1 MNVDRRGFLKNS
13 LLGMT
18 ATLGA
23 PFSSILQKFD
33 RSGDT
38 ESMAPEGS
46 VIDTNVHISEWPFR
60 DLKYSETSAMV
71 DKLRKHGIGEAW
83 TGSYD
88 ALFHKNI
95 DSVNA
100 RLTEACR
107 QYGEGLLVPFG
118 TVNPR
123 WPDWKEDL
131 RRCDEEYGM
140 PGIRLYPSYQNYT
153 LELPDFAKL
162 LTEASD
168 REMVV
173 QIAIDQEDER
183 MQHPQVE
190 IPAVDVSP
198 LPAVLESVPDVT
210 VQLLNPFRHVR
221 GDNLESVI
229 KETEVLFGISN
240 LDGNGGLE
248 RIMAG
253 NHWYLGNTPIPSDRL
268 LIGSHVPFRPVEN
281 VLFKLMESAL
291 DEEDATAI
299 MSENAAR
306 MLKTA

>member
-1 MNVDRRGFLKNS
+1 
-13 LLGMT
+13 
-18 ATLGA
+18 
-23 PFSSILQKFD
+23 
-33 RSGDT
+33 
-38 ESMAPEGS
+38 
-46 VIDTNVHISEWPFR
+46 
-60 DLKYSETSAMV
+60 
-71 DKLRKHGIGEAW
+71 EAW

-100 RLTEACR
+100 RLAETCQ

-131 RRCDEEYGM
+131 RRCDEAYGM

-153 LELPDFAKL
+153 LELPEFAEL

-221 GDNLESVI
+221 GDNLESAI
-229 KETEVLFGISN
+229 KETDVLFGISN

-253 NHWYLGNTPIPSDRL
+253 NHWYLGSTPIPSDRL

-281 VLFKLMESAL
+281 VLFKLMESPL
-291 DEEDATAI
+291 DEQEAAAI
-299 MSENAAR
+299 MSKNAAR
-306 MLKTA
+306 MLKTV